1 MNKLK
6 SVIKENRKGG
16 KEQKKKKD
24 CVNDELE
31 KLITEVK
38 SMATAN
44 MQTDDELDSSA
55 TSDNTESALCGH
67 CSTLVGDG
75 ICCDFC
81 EMWFHYDEECSGVEN
96 VKNKQ
101 ILKNKHILYVCDDCN
116 KTRKSK
122 KEMPKTNCNI
132 NNQKLNELKADFD
145 QMHQQMN
152 NMAQGLYH
160 QIEELAKQV
169 SSNKEETEE
178 NQREKSYA
186 EKLKTKNTLVIKSN
200 DGDNKA
206 VQKKKAIMSK
216 ITTQVDEVK
225 DSKVGHL
232 IVKFADKGKLENAR
246 KEFEENINDINISV
260 VEKEKIKPKI
270 KVCNVDADVDD
281 VIEDIKE
288 RNKWINDYIQ
298 EEEDFKLVKELNT
311 REENNR
317 HYIIKCTPEIRKQ
330 IFIRGE
336 ILYTLYKKNKVFDS
350 YNVYQCF
357 KCQGFNHSAKHC
369 EENQVCAKCGGNHRL
384 VECNTNVEKCVNCER
399 KGHSDL
405 NHRTNGTKC
414 PVYKEEVSRIKN
426 RTDHGC

>member
-6 SVIKENRKGG
+6 SVIKENQKGG

-31 KLITEVK
+31 KLII
-38 SMATAN
+38 
-44 MQTDDELDSSA
+44 DDELDSSA
-55 TSDNTESALCGH
+55 TSDNMESALCGH

-81 EMWFHYDEECSGVEN
+81 KMWFHYDEECSGVEN

-122 KEMPKTNCNI
+122 KEMSKTNCDI

-298 EEEDFKLVKELNT
+298 EEEDFKLVKKLNT

-317 HYIIKCTPEIRKQ
+317 HYIM
-330 IFIRGE
+330 
-336 ILYTLYKKNKVFDS
+336 
-350 YNVYQCF
+350 
-357 KCQGFNHSAKHC
+357 
-369 EENQVCAKCGGNHRL
+369 
-384 VECNTNVEKCVNCER
+384 
-399 KGHSDL
+399 
-405 NHRTNGTKC
+405 
-414 PVYKEEVSRIKN
+414 
-426 RTDHGC
+426 

>member
-1 MNKLK
+1 
-6 SVIKENRKGG
+6 
-16 KEQKKKKD
+16 
-24 CVNDELE
+24 
-31 KLITEVK
+31 
-38 SMATAN
+38 
-44 MQTDDELDSSA
+44 
-55 TSDNTESALCGH
+55 
-67 CSTLVGDG
+67 
-75 ICCDFC
+75 
-81 EMWFHYDEECSGVEN
+81 
-96 VKNKQ
+96 
-101 ILKNKHILYVCDDCN
+101 
-116 KTRKSK
+116 
-122 KEMPKTNCNI
+122 MPKTNCDI
-132 NNQKLNELKADFD
+132 NNQKLNELKADFN

-186 EKLKTKNTLVIKSN
+186 EKLKAKNTLVIKSN

-232 IVKFADKGKLENAR
+232 IVKFADKEKLENAR
-246 KEFEENINDINISV
+246 KEFEEKINDINISV

-288 RNKWINDYIQ
+288 RNIWINDYIQ

-317 HYIIKCTPEIRKQ
+317 HYIIKC
-330 IFIRGE
+330 
-336 ILYTLYKKNKVFDS
+336 
-350 YNVYQCF
+350 
-357 KCQGFNHSAKHC
+357 
-369 EENQVCAKCGGNHRL
+369 RL
-384 VECNTNVEKCVNCER
+384 LQK
-399 KGHSDL
+399 
-405 NHRTNGTKC
+405 
-414 PVYKEEVSRIKN
+414 
-426 RTDHGC
+426 

>member
-1 MNKLK
+1 
-6 SVIKENRKGG
+6 
-16 KEQKKKKD
+16 
-24 CVNDELE
+24 
-31 KLITEVK
+31 
-38 SMATAN
+38 
-44 MQTDDELDSSA
+44 
-55 TSDNTESALCGH
+55 
-67 CSTLVGDG
+67 
-75 ICCDFC
+75 
-81 EMWFHYDEECSGVEN
+81 
-96 VKNKQ
+96 
-101 ILKNKHILYVCDDCN
+101 
-116 KTRKSK
+116 
-122 KEMPKTNCNI
+122 MPKTNCDI
-132 NNQKLNELKADFD
+132 NNQKLNELKADFN

-152 NMAQGLYH
+152 NMAQVLYH

-232 IVKFADKGKLENAR
+232 IVKFADKEKLENAR

-260 VEKEKIKPKI
+260 VEKEKIKPKV

-298 EEEDFKLVKELNT
+298 EEDDFKLVKELNT

-317 HYIIKCTPEIRKQ
+317 HYIIKCSLLQK
-330 IFIRGE
+330 
-336 ILYTLYKKNKVFDS
+336 
-350 YNVYQCF
+350 
-357 KCQGFNHSAKHC
+357 
-369 EENQVCAKCGGNHRL
+369 
-384 VECNTNVEKCVNCER
+384 
-399 KGHSDL
+399 
-405 NHRTNGTKC
+405 
-414 PVYKEEVSRIKN
+414 
-426 RTDHGC
+426 